1 MNIINSIKK
10 YGYCKSRYIYDEKFK
25 KFTQDICDIRVNKAF
40 REEEGYSNE
49 INNNLSYDQW
59 FYLENFTKDI
69 FKQNYFWIKKY
80 IFLPKVL
87 KIQVLKTYYNKK
99 SANYPTHAMLWHRDA
114 DDIFPHLKLIIPLQK
129 IDKQNGYFSCA
140 SKEICDLNSR
150 LVDQKLV
157 DDLQKI
163 PEKNHYR
170 VSDKVRITEK
180 KMREYFRKE
189 IFDFEGNVGDILF
202 CDTNYCYHRG
212 GLVEKENLERNL
224 ITITIGGFTHSWN
237 KYFLEKKN
245 KTSIANLLPKIFK
258 YLKKIYLQLKGGVRE
273 KKIIL
278 E

>member
-25 KFTQDICDIRVNKAF
+25 KFTQDICNIRVNKAF

-69 FKQNYFWIKKY
+69 FKQNYFWIKEY

-99 SANYPTHAMLWHRDA
+99 SVNYPTHAMLWHRDA

-157 DDLQKI
+157 DDLKKI
-163 PEKNHYR
+163 
-170 VSDKVRITEK
+170 
-180 KMREYFRKE
+180 
-189 IFDFEGNVGDILF
+189 
-202 CDTNYCYHRG
+202 
-212 GLVEKENLERNL
+212 
-224 ITITIGGFTHSWN
+224 
-237 KYFLEKKN
+237 
-245 KTSIANLLPKIFK
+245 
-258 YLKKIYLQLKGGVRE
+258 LKKSLQSF
-273 KKIIL
+273 
-278 E
+278 